1 MLKEQLMLFPVAGL
15 MEKSWTNPGAVIGA
29 VIGAATGAAIG
40 AVIGA
45 ADGLA
50 DVWEAWCEG
59 SIDEE

>member
-29 VIGAATGAAIG
+29 VIGAAMAAAMG
-40 AVIGA
+40 V
-45 ADGLA
+45 A

-59 SIDEE
+59 SIDDE